1 VTEKTSGG
9 VSREVKEGHVKRSG
23 NILELA
29 FLRSRCAFG
38 ILHHF
43 RSFTWVG
50 GLVMTLD
57 SSTLIYFQIIAI
69 LLVNLQLTIRF
80 DLAIYELFFHFQFG
94 YHPRI
99 E

>member
-1 VTEKTSGG
+1 MTEKTSGG

-50 GLVMTLD
+50 GLVMTFGLKY
-57 SSTLIYFQIIAI
+57 SKLLSNYCHFIGEFAI
-69 LLVNLQLTIRF
+69 NNTF
-80 DLAIYELFFHFQFG
+80 
-94 YHPRI
+94 
-99 E
+99 